1 VKKLLCSCLAVALAF
16 ASTAARAQSEEEIRR
31 KIIEDLKPWIEQ
43 EVQRRVKEAL
53 EAAKPSSL
61 QTSAPPATAEA
72 PVAPV
77 PVTTPAWSPVQ
88 PITVARAGNA
98 YMNISFDAVVNAGWS
113 SEPNVDKLLN
123 LGDHDPSQRGF
134 SLRNAEISLDG
145 AVDPYLKGFANIVLK
160 LDNNNETEIELE
172 EAYGQTTSLPFNLQL
187 KAGQFFAA
195 FGRQNQQH
203 PHAWAFV
210 DQPLIMNRALGGDGL
225 RNLGAQLS
233 WLAPTP
239 WFTEA
244 TLGVFNGSGGT
255 TFSFRDT
262 GNTYGRTPL
271 DRGLRGPGDL
281 LFVPRLASSFDIG
294 DAQTLVLGGSAAFG
308 PNDSG
313 ADTRTQIYGVD
324 SYWKWKSPQANA
336 GFPFVSWQN
345 EAMLRRYDA
354 GADPT
359 ASLPVE
365 ALEDW
370 GFYSQVLWGYSL
382 GWVAGLRGEFVSGN
396 HGANDVNDALLRG
409 DRFRLSPDLTWYP
422 TEFSKLRLQYNYDHG
437 QAFGDAHSVWLQ
449 LEFLLGAHAAHK
461 F

>member
-1 VKKLLCSCLAVALAF
+1 MKTVWLCILLALPAEMSLAVENSELDALKK
-16 ASTAARAQSEEEIRR
+16 QVLQMQQQLQQLQE
-31 KIIEDLKPWIEQ
+31 KIQ
-43 EVQRRVKEAL
+43 QL
-53 EAAKPSSL
+53 EAQK
-61 QTSAPPATAEA
+61 TVAPPATPA
-72 PVAPV
+72 PA
-77 PVTTPAWSPVQ
+77 TAWSPSQ

-98 YMNISFDAVVNAGWS
+98 YMNMSFDALVNAGGS
-113 SEPNVDKLLN
+113 SKADVTKLQ

-134 SLRNAEISLDG
+134 SLRNAEIALDG

-172 EAYGQTTSLPFNLQL
+172 EAYGQTTSLPLNLQL

-210 DQPLIMNRALGGDGL
+210 DQPLIMNRVLGGDGL

-239 WFTEA
+239 WYTEA
-244 TLGVFNGSGGT
+244 MLGVFNGQGGT
-255 TFSFRDT
+255 TFSFRDAA
-262 GNTYGRTPL
+262 NTYGRTAL
-271 DRGLRGPGDL
+271 SRGLRGPGDL

-294 DAQTLVLGGSAAFG
+294 DTQTLVLGASAAFG

-324 SYWKWKSPQANA
+324 SYWKWKSPEAHG
-336 GFPFVSWQN
+336 GFPFVSWQT

-359 ASLPVE
+359 VPLPAE
-365 ALEDW
+365 TLEDW
-370 GFYSQVLWGYSL
+370 GFYSQVLWGFHL
-382 GWVAGLRGEFVSGN
+382 GWVLGLRGEFVSGSN
-396 HGANDVNDALLRG
+396 GANDVADALLRG
-409 DRFRLSPDLTWYP
+409 DRLRLSPNLTWYP

-437 QAFGDAHSVWLQ
+437 QAFGDAYSVWLQ

>member
-1 VKKLLCSCLAVALAF
+1 MKFRLSPVVLAAALVAGG
-16 ASTAARAQSEEEIRR
+16 SARAQ
-31 KIIEDLKPWIEQ
+31 DPVAALKQ
-43 EVQRRVKEAL
+43 QLQMLQQQVQQLQQKVAEL
-53 EAAKPSSL
+53 ESA
-61 QTSAPPATAEA
+61 QTSLPPQAAGTAAP
-72 PVAPV
+72 
-77 PVTTPAWSPVQ
+77 TPGWSPSQ

-113 SEPNVDKLLN
+113 TEPKVDKVLE

-172 EAYGQTTSLPFNLQL
+172 EAYGQTTCLPFNLQL

-210 DQPLIMNRALGGDGL
+210 DQPLIMNRVLGGDGL

-244 TLGVFNGSGGT
+244 TLGLFNGSGGT
-255 TFSFRDT
+255 TFSFRDPE
-262 GNTYGRTPL
+262 NTYGRTL
-271 DRGLRGPGDL
+271 VDRGLRGPGDL

-294 DAQTLVLGGSAAFG
+294 GTQTLIFGGSAAFG

-313 ADTRTQIYGVD
+313 TDTQIYGVD
-324 SYWKWKSPQANA
+324 SYWKWKSPAANG

-354 GADPT
+354 GADVT
-359 ASLPVE
+359 ASLPSE
-365 ALEDW
+365 TLTDW
-370 GFYSQVLWGYSL
+370 GFYSQVLWGFRL

-396 HGANDVNDALLRG
+396 HGANDGNDGLLRG
-409 DRFRLSPDLTWYP
+409 DRFRVSPDLTWYP

-437 QAFGDAHSVWLQ
+437 QAFGNAHSVWLQ

>member
-1 VKKLLCSCLAVALAF
+1 MKIVLLCTLLALTAGMSFAAENSELDALK
-16 ASTAARAQSEEEIRR
+16 RQMLQMQQQMQQMQE
-31 KIIEDLKPWIEQ
+31 KIQ
-43 EVQRRVKEAL
+43 QL
-53 EAAKPSSL
+53 EAAK
-61 QTSAPPATAEA
+61 SATPPATPAAA
-72 PVAPV
+72 PW
-77 PVTTPAWSPVQ
+77 TPSQ
-88 PITVARAGNA
+88 PIAVARAGNA
-98 YMNISFDAVVNAGWS
+98 YMNISFDAVVNAGGS
-113 SEPNVDKLLN
+113 TEPDVNKVLN

-145 AVDPYLKGFANIVLK
+145 AVDPYFKGFANIVLK

-172 EAYGQTTSLPFNLQL
+172 EVYGQTTSLPFNLQL

-210 DQPLIMNRALGGDGL
+210 DQPLILNRVLGGDGL
-225 RNLGAQLS
+225 RNLGMQLS

-244 TLGVFNGSGGT
+244 TLGVFNGAGGT
-255 TFSFRDT
+255 TFSFRDV

-281 LFVPRLASSFDIG
+281 LFVPRLSSSFDIG
-294 DAQTLVLGGSAAFG
+294 DTQTLVLGGSAAFG

-313 ADTRTQIYGVD
+313 SNTRTQIYGVD
-324 SYWKWKSPQANA
+324 SYWKWKSPQANG

-354 GADPT
+354 GTDTT
-359 ASLPVE
+359 ASLPAE
-365 ALEDW
+365 TLKDW
-370 GFYSQVLWGYSL
+370 GFYSQVLWGFHL

-396 HGANDVNDALLRG
+396 HGANDVNDVLLRG
-409 DRFRLSPDLTWYP
+409 DRFRFSPDLTWYP

>member
-1 VKKLLCSCLAVALAF
+1 MKIILLCILLALPAGVSMGAEDSELDALKKMML
-16 ASTAARAQSEEEIRR
+16 QMQQQMQQMQE
-31 KIIEDLKPWIEQ
+31 KIQ
-43 EVQRRVKEAL
+43 QL
-53 EAAKPSSL
+53 ESAH
-61 QTSAPPATAEA
+61 TNAPPVA
-72 PVAPV
+72 APV
-77 PVTTPAWSPVQ
+77 PVALPAWTPSQ
-88 PITVARAGNA
+88 PITVARSGNA
-98 YMNISFDAVVNAGWS
+98 YMNMSFDALVNAGWS
-113 SEPNVDKLLN
+113 TERNVNSVLN

-134 SLRNAEISLDG
+134 SLRNAEIALDG

-160 LDNNNETEIELE
+160 LDNNNETEVELE

-210 DQPLIMNRALGGDGL
+210 DEPLIMNRVLGGDGL
-225 RNLGAQLS
+225 RNVGTQLS
-233 WLAPTP
+233 WLVPTP
-239 WFTEA
+239 WYTEA
-244 TLGVFNGSGGT
+244 TLGVFNGGGGT

-262 GNTYGRTPL
+262 GNTYGRTPV
-271 DRGLRGPGDL
+271 DRGLSGPGDL

-294 DAQTLVLGGSAAFG
+294 DTQTLVLGASGAFG

-313 ADTRTQIYGVD
+313 SNTWTQIYGVD
-324 SYWKWKSPQANA
+324 AYWKWKSPEANG
-336 GFPFVSWQN
+336 GFPFVSWQT

-354 GADPT
+354 GADAT
-359 ASLPVE
+359 VSLPAE
-365 ALEDW
+365 TLEDW
-370 GFYSQVLWGYSL
+370 GFYSQVLYGFHL

-396 HGANDVNDALLRG
+396 AGVNDTNDVLLRG
-409 DRFRLSPDLTWYP
+409 DRFRVSPNLTWFP